1 MPNTG
6 SSSMRLRIWSNP
18 LRRTSRSDVQDWK
31 VQVVLVAACKTD
43 SRKATNNLEGDK
55 LNHSA
60 GLMASLALPIPAFA
74 QTSPP
79 PATQEPAMQD
89 QSTPA
94 PAAKQKAKTTA
105 HTKKAKGKHVNAKPR
120 HQLTIRLLRDRG
132 PRAIS
137 LNVTERA
144 IGLAFAH
151 HPSTCLSPSGGNL
164 EAYAWSARI
173 LPGRALTE
181 WRALAA

>member
-1 MPNTG
+1 MSFILP
-6 SSSMRLRIWSNP
+6 
-18 LRRTSRSDVQDWK
+18 V
-31 VQVVLVAACKTD
+31 
-43 SRKATNNLEGDK
+43 
-55 LNHSA
+55 
-60 GLMASLALPIPAFA
+60 MASLALAIPAFA

-79 PATQEPAMQD
+79 PATSQLCRINPPRHLRRSRRQRQQPTRRWQRA
-89 QSTPA
+89 ST
-94 PAAKQKAKTTA
+94 QRRS
-105 HTKKAKGKHVNAKPR
+105 PR

-137 LNVTERA
+137 PNVTERA

-173 LPGRALTE
+173 LPGAATAASASFMGVFFFLLRLTNA
-181 WRALAA
+181 RSHSQPNASASCRTIHSAVG

>member
-55 LNHSA
+55 HENEFHSA
-60 GLMASLALPIPAFA
+60 GLMASLALAIPVFA

-105 HTKKAKGKHVNAKPR
+105 HKKKAKGKHVKAKPAAPADD
-120 HQLTIRLLRDRG
+120 QAA
-132 PRAIS
+132 PR
-137 LNVTERA
+137 
-144 IGLAFAH
+144 
-151 HPSTCLSPSGGNL
+151 
-164 EAYAWSARI
+164 
-173 LPGRALTE
+173 
-181 WRALAA
+181 